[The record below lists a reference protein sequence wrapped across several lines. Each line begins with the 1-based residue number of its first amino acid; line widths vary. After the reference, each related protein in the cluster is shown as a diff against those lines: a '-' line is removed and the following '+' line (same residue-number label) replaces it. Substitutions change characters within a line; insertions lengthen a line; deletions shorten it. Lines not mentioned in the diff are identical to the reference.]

1 MNEDTVTVVFK
12 SNQMTLLWCHSTALC
27 WASWGKG
34 LFVHLCLKYR
44 LMDVSFITTVSCILK
59 PTHVCG
65 IHHILWQWTPLFNY
79 DFCGKFLGFHV
90 LNFLT
95 ACFIWSVSCVMKNSG
110 KAFFIHFLLMNFLC
124 YDTVLSLICPPSNM
138 KILKLFF
145 FPLMIEKPLHTFD
158 HPVTLFIYPS
168 FATLW
173 FWDEITGAVFNIQ
186 NVRWAM
192 DFYGSIIVFSPTV
205 FCSFPN
211 IS

>member
-1 MNEDTVTVVFK
+1 MNEDIVTVVFK
-12 SNQMTLLWCHSTALC
+12 SDQMTLLWCHSTALC
-27 WASWGKG
+27 SASWGKG

-59 PTHVCG
+59 PTHVCS

-79 DFCGKFLGFHV
+79 DLCGKFLGFHV

-138 KILKLFF
+138 KILKLYF
-145 FPLMIEKPLHTFD
+145 FPPHDREAITYLWSSCHSFYLSFFCY
-158 HPVTLFIYPS
+158 PVILRWDDWSRIQYSKCYVGNGF
-168 FATLW
+168 LW
-173 FWDEITGAVFNIQ
+173 Q
-186 NVRWAM
+186 YYR
-192 DFYGSIIVFSPTV
+192 VFSYC
-205 FCSFPN
+205 FLFFS
-211 IS
+211 